1 MNREMRYFCIDRQGS
16 KDNLT
21 VINEFMDQLYRDLP
35 GEVVDKTDRL
45 RYNELIYSL
54 LNQYKK
60 NKIKIKTYRKMIYIS
75 YR

>member
-1 MNREMRYFCIDRQGS
+1 MRYFCIDRQGSSS

-60 NKIKIKTYRKMIYIS
+60 NKIKTYRKMIYIS